1 MAERVA
7 MKIRYAGNWQYWY
20 DRPTRS
26 WWAATFD
33 AEGNQTNEAIF
44 AYTRIEIEN
53 EIRKENKSD
62 N

>member
-1 MAERVA
+1 